1 MLTNE
6 EDIAHGLLAVLI
18 VRVTNRRDLVRAH
31 TDTLAE
37 HGGPQVNL
45 GD

>member
-6 EDIAHGLLAVLI
+6 EDIAHGLFAVLI

-31 TDTLAE
+31 TDTLTE
-37 HGGPQVNL
+37 H
-45 GD
+45 